1 MNTDSKKIVIIGSG
15 NVATHL
21 AKILVKKGHEIV
33 QFIGRNDLAL
43 KELSLKYLVSYTID
57 FTKLNTNADI
67 YLICLND
74 DEIEHVAKKLKVKDK
89 LVLHTSGSVSL
100 KSIQQASTKTGV
112 LYPLQT
118 FSKVDKLKWSKI
130 PLLIE
135 GCNKLV
141 EDEIFQFASAISK
154 KIIVLDSNQREKM
167 HLAAVMVNNFSNHL
181 SNLANDFLE
190 KEKTPHFNLLF
201 PLMQQTIKKSK
212 KLNPAFAQTGPAKR
226 NDKKIISKH
235 LGLLKKYPETAKIY
249 SAISESITNY
259 HHGKLQGKT
268 K

>member
-1 MNTDSKKIVIIGSG
+1 MNTESKKIVIIGSG

-33 QFIGRNDLAL
+33 QFIGRNEIAL
-43 KELSLKYLVSYTID
+43 KELSLKYLVSFTTD

-67 YLICLND
+67 YLICVSD
-74 DEIEHVAKKLKVKDK
+74 DEIELVAKQLKLKDQ
-89 LVLHTSGSVSL
+89 LILHTSGSVPL
-100 KSIQQASTKTGV
+100 KSIHQASSKTGV

-118 FSKVDKLKWSKI
+118 ISKDDKLKWSKI

-135 GCNKLV
+135 GCNKEV
-141 EDEIFQFASAISK
+141 EQEIIQFALSISK
-154 KIIVLDSNQREKM
+154 KITVLTSVQREKM

-181 SNLANDFLE
+181 STLANDFLE
-190 KEKTPHFNLLF
+190 KEKVPYFNLLF

-212 KLNPAFAQTGPAKR
+212 KLKPTIAQTGPAKR
-226 NDKKIISKH
+226 NDKKVISKH

-249 SAISESITNY
+249 SCISESITNY